1 MDMTWCSQW
10 GLCCLSYKQ
19 DCTLGVLDEHTS
31 LCKAHLYI
39 NTCAFLRA
47 AITESTKEGKT
58 LQRGTLL
65 AKRTSLGLKRGLRLF
80 QPPMEK

>member
-39 NTCAFLRA
+39 NTSAFLRS

-65 AKRTSLGLKRGLRLF
+65 AKRTSLGLKRGLRLS
-80 QPPMEK
+80 QPPTEK